1 MPDNVTWTP
10 ERIQA
15 LADRLGGLEDR
26 PDRGLEALALAL
38 DVSFYTVTR
47 WTRGL
52 FCPDKRNAKALDE
65 AEACYN
71 KRLGKGKGGLK

>member
-1 MPDNVTWTP
+1 MPDKVTHWSP

-15 LADRLGGLEDR
+15 LADRLGAEAHK

-47 WTRGL
+47 WTKGL
-52 FCPDKRNAKALDE
+52 FCPDKRNSRALDE
-65 AEACYN
+65 VERAIMAGEKGEAQ
-71 KRLGKGKGGLK
+71 